1 MCHNLTTA
9 LNTGGTLKVWS
20 AARGF
25 IHKSVR
31 EIQHLHQC
39 DTRSRQLLPRRDRS
53 MREGRKQERVYLVL
67 RRAIQKR
74 KDEATEAFERFAIK
88 AALDP
93 RLPDE
98 TTNTLA
104 SFTRSRSFDT
114 LVIFLE
120 HIVSRVTA
128 VEKDPEN
135 ALELHGRLLPAGS
148 ATTALPRKSEPE
160 PEDGD
165 EAPASPKRRKMGR
178 QRKPPRRSPKK
189 MLASAP
195 RSQPE
200 KSEQPV
206 SLHRSARLRASPRT
220 HAPAPKTQPNKT
232 TGRTRRKRENA

>member
-1 MCHNLTTA
+1 MSEDVFTSLYA
-9 LNTGGTLKVWS
+9 KYNTFTGAILDPDSFFLDVTEACEKANS
-20 AARGF
+20 KHEF
-25 IHKSVR
+25 ISCL
-31 EIQHLHQC
+31 EE
-39 DTRSRQLLPRRDRS
+39 RS
-53 MREGRKQERVYLVL
+53 K
-67 RRAIQKR
+67 KR

-88 AALDP
+88 AVLDP
-93 RLPDE
+93 RLSDE
-98 TTNTLA
+98 LAKTLV

-120 HIVSRVTA
+120 HVVSRVTA

-135 ALELHGRLLPAGS
+135 ALELHGRLLPPGS

-178 QRKPPRRSPKK
+178 QRKLPRRSPKK

-195 RSQPE
+195 RRQPE

-206 SLHRSARLRASPRT
+206 SLRRSARLRASPRP
-220 HAPAPKTQPNKT
+220 HAPAPKTHPNKT
-232 TGRTRRKRENA
+232 TGRTRRKKENA